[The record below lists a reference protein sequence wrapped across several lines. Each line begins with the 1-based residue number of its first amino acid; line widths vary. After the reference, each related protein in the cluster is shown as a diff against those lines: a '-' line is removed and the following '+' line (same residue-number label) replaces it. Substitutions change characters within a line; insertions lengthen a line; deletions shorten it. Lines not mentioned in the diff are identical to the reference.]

1 MESLLWAMDLCAV
14 VYLCLWALKTD
25 KRRTKEAE
33 QAAALASK
41 QAREQAARAQG
52 EAGHA

>member
-33 QAAALASK
+33 QAASLAHK
-41 QAREQAARAQG
+41 QAHEQATKARR